1 VLPSVNP
8 SDPNEFATP
17 GRRQFL
23 EDVVFELSE
32 RIAGGPDKNSVV
44 APGRYVYQP
53 VPAAKD
59 IEATLGC
66 FGYTKVG
73 SRTVINLEE
82 SEHPHYAGL
91 GALED
96 FADELIVFAYERQRE
111 CDSRN
116 SPYYLEC
123 LQGIAA
129 GRNSDELQEKSVI
142 AVSMGE
148 HTLSEIEDAYKF
160 LTVDPN
166 TDFGDEHIIGLY
178 RSRIDAAPRQKEE
191 ARQCLLIIGQA
202 RQSEM
207 ILAVANDK
215 AMSVDEALEY
225 LSVTHD
231 TPSDSIEA
239 AAVVL
244 VSLWSRIKCS

>member
-1 VLPSVNP
+1 
-8 SDPNEFATP
+8 
-17 GRRQFL
+17 
-23 EDVVFELSE
+23 
-32 RIAGGPDKNSVV
+32 
-44 APGRYVYQP
+44 
-53 VPAAKD
+53 
-59 IEATLGC
+59 
-66 FGYTKVG
+66 
-73 SRTVINLEE
+73 
-82 SEHPHYAGL
+82 
-91 GALED
+91 
-96 FADELIVFAYERQRE
+96 
-111 CDSRN
+111 
-116 SPYYLEC
+116 
-123 LQGIAA
+123 
-129 GRNSDELQEKSVI
+129 
-142 AVSMGE
+142 MGE